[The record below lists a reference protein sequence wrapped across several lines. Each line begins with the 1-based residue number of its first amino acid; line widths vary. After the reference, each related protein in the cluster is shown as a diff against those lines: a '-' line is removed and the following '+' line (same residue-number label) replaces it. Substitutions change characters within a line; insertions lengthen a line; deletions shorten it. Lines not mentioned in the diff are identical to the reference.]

1 MREIGDL
8 TELPLTPKTRE
19 NASRLQGLL
28 WHGGLVR
35 AVGVFDTLTAATAL
49 EHGATVV
56 HYDRDFELLASV
68 CPGFT
73 QQWVAPAGS
82 IP

>member
-1 MREIGDL
+1 MSEVHDL
-8 TELPLTPKTRE
+8 VELPLTPHTRE
-19 NASRLQGLL
+19 VASRLQGLL

-49 EHGATVV
+49 EHGAAVV

-68 CPGFT
+68 CPDLE
-73 QQWVAPAGS
+73 QRWVVPAGS
-82 IP
+82 VP